1 MEPHIFPDNQ
11 KIDRMRKDYDE
22 ASKQHEIEKQKR
34 KELKE
39 KRERE
44 RILEENGG
52 IEISSDSDN
61 AQKQPEHSVNI
72 QQE

>member
-1 MEPHIFPDNQ
+1 MFAQQRIVMEPHIFPDNP
-11 KIDRMRKDYDE
+11 KIDRMRQDYDDAAKE
-22 ASKQHEIEKQKR
+22 HEIEKQKR

-52 IEISSDSDN
+52 IEISSDAEN
-61 AQKQPEHSVNI
+61 EQK
-72 QQE
+72 